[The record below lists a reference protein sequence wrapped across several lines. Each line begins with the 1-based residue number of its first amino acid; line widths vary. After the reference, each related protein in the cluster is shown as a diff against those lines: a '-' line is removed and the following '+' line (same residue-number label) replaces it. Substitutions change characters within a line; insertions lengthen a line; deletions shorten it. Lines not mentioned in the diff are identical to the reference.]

1 MYLQCHCNNPLA
13 HGALYG
19 EPDDLELYG
28 YDPEGPFPLEE
39 TNNVVEPIALDN
51 RDFMEAYVLDR
62 IDPLMQSTQL
72 GIDLYTKVLDLVRES
87 IDLLNGL

>member
-1 MYLQCHCNNPLA
+1 MHRNNPLT
-13 HGALYG
+13 HGACDG

-28 YDPEGPFPLEE
+28 YDPEGPSPLEE
-39 TNNVVEPIALDN
+39 TDNVVVEPIALDN
-51 RDFMEAYVLDR
+51 RDFMESYVLDT

-72 GIDLYTKVLDLVRES
+72 GIDLYTKALDLVRES